1 MKTLVI
7 EDKEQSR
14 LYLES
19 LIEVY
24 SELEYL
30 GHAET
35 VKEGV
40 NLISVMKPELVLFDI
55 ELPDGDSFDILKQ
68 LKNQNFKIVFVSS
81 YDSYAIKA
89 FQYNAIDY
97 LLKPVEK
104 EVFNQTIT
112 KALGQQKLENQEE
125 QLRLLLQNITFPKV
139 KQKKIVLNTTDTIH
153 IIQIEDIVRLESD
166 NNYTYFHMVDK
177 RKIMVSISLKT
188 YENLLKDRNFF
199 RIHQSHI
206 INMKHLLNYNKKA
219 ANVLMFDESML
230 PVSVRKQPI
239 FMKLIKSL
247 K

>member
-19 LIEVY
+19 LIEEY

-104 EVFNQTIT
+104 EAFNKTMT
-112 KALGQQKLENQEE
+112 KVIGQNNLENKEE
-125 QLRLLLQNITFPKV
+125 QLRLLLHNITFPKI
-139 KQKKIVLNTTDTIH
+139 KPEKIVLNTTDTVH
-153 IIQIEDIVRLESD
+153 IIQIEDIIRLESD
-166 NNYTYFHMVDK
+166 NNYTYFHTVDK
-177 RKIMVSISLKT
+177 RKIMASINLKT
-188 YENLLKDRNFF
+188 YENLLKDSNFF

-206 INMKHLLNYNKKA
+206 INMKHLLSYNKKTT
-219 ANVLMFDESML
+219 NVLMLGATEL

-239 FMKLIKSL
+239 FIKLIRSL
-247 K
+247 S